1 MTVSVTGGTGFAFGG
16 ILWIGVFPGSDE
28 GMRLNIWN
36 GKIFNYFYDLFRRIP
51 VAVSVND
58 SYRAAGPVFFPWERP
73 DKKSGVRF

>member
-1 MTVSVTGGTGFAFGG
+1 
-16 ILWIGVFPGSDE
+16 
-28 GMRLNIWN
+28 MRLNTWN

-73 DKKSGVRF
+73 DKKMWRTLLMNY